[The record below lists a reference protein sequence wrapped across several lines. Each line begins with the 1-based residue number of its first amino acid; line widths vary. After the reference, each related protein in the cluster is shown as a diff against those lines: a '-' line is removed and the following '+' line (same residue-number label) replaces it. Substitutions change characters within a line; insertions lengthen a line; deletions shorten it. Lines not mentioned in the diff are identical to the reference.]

1 MIKTT
6 RCVINH
12 WLRSPIDK
20 KFPLIFSSILILLV
34 LISSISP
41 TNRKRVVLR
50 KKYICVS
57 EARKRAAVQKSCSL
71 GEHPVFS
78 APVWWFHIRIHNR
91 QSLKYYRLSETSWKI
106 HKNIA
111 RLPFDACWVFLTG
124 KLPILSLTHL
134 PPYFPTRWRK
144 IHAKTRALL
153 LRIGEVNCDW
163 SLTADV
169 TEIFLSFRFRRRFFS
184 AGETKTEKTGCSRRL
199 KHSLQ
204 IIVYITFLFLVK
216 RHWLNCSD

>member
-1 MIKTT
+1 M
-6 RCVINH
+6 
-12 WLRSPIDK
+12 
-20 KFPLIFSSILILLV
+20 FPRLEKEQLY
-34 LISSISP
+34 
-41 TNRKRVVLR
+41 T
-50 KKYICVS
+50 
-57 EARKRAAVQKSCSL
+57 SCSL
-71 GEHPVFS
+71 REHPVFS

-91 QSLKYYRLSETSWKI
+91 QSLKYYRLSQTSWKI

-111 RLPFDACWVFLTG
+111 RLPFDACWVFLTR
-124 KLPILSLTHL
+124 KLPILSSTHL

-184 AGETKTEKTGCSRRL
+184 AGKTKAEKTGCSRRL
-199 KHSLQ
+199 NHSLQ
-204 IIVYITFLFLVK
+204 IIVYITFLYLVK
-216 RHWLNCSD
+216 RHWLNCSDWCLYKYTIIQILFFSNMIFLRFFFLLKCEFILQYEFLDSLNKSFWHKNN

>member
-1 MIKTT
+1 MFPRLEKEQLYTSYS
-6 RCVINH
+6 
-12 WLRSPIDK
+12 LR
-20 KFPLIFSSILILLV
+20 
-34 LISSISP
+34 
-41 TNRKRVVLR
+41 
-50 KKYICVS
+50 
-57 EARKRAAVQKSCSL
+57 
-71 GEHPVFS
+71 EHPVFS

-91 QSLKYYRLSETSWKI
+91 QSLKYYRLSQTSWKI

-111 RLPFDACWVFLTG
+111 RLPFDACWVFLTR
-124 KLPILSLTHL
+124 KLPILSSTHL

-153 LRIGEVNCDW
+153 LRIGEVNSDW

-184 AGETKTEKTGCSRRL
+184 AGETKAEKTGCSSRL
-199 KHSLQ
+199 NHSLQ

-216 RHWLNCSD
+216 RHWLNCSDWCLYKCTIIQILFFSNIIFFTALFLIKMWVYFAIWIPWLPE

>member
-1 MIKTT
+1 M
-6 RCVINH
+6 
-12 WLRSPIDK
+12 
-20 KFPLIFSSILILLV
+20 FPRLEKEQLYTS
-34 LISSISP
+34 
-41 TNRKRVVLR
+41 
-50 KKYICVS
+50 Y
-57 EARKRAAVQKSCSL
+57 SL
-71 GEHPVFS
+71 WEHPVFS
-78 APVWWFHIRIHNR
+78 APVSWFHKRIHYR

-163 SLTADV
+163 SLTPDV
-169 TEIFLSFRFRRRFFS
+169 TEIFLSFRFGRRFFS
-184 AGETKTEKTGCSRRL
+184 AGKTKAEKTGCSRRL
-199 KHSLQ
+199 NHSLQ
-204 IIVYITFLFLVK
+204 IIVYITFLYLAK
-216 RHWLNCSD
+216 RHWLNCSDWCLYKYTIIHILFFSNMIFFTVLFFIKMWVYFAIWVPWLPE